1 MYNHI
6 GIVPELNP
14 TTYYTHLLKGNLNY
28 PICQS
33 GGGLGSRLFNIVKS
47 VVAPLLKE
55 IISLTVKVEAGQVI
69 KDISSGVG
77 VKMHSRVVPNML
89 ENQFRREEHSDS

>member
-14 TTYYTHLLKGNLNY
+14 TTCYTHLLKGNLNY
-28 PICQS
+28 PIYQS
-33 GGGLGSRLFNIVKS
+33 GGGLGSCLFNIVKS

-55 IISLTVKVEAGQVI
+55 IISLTVKTEAGQVI
-69 KDISSGVG
+69 KDITSGVG
-77 VKMHSRVVPNML
+77 VKIALKSGAERAGKSISKRGT
-89 ENQFRREEHSDS
+89 Q